1 MIATGGTPQLGSR
14 TRRVGLRF
22 ETLSSSPKL
31 GVLGFK
37 HGDSMV
43 ILRSRDLLQMKA
55 VEGSKR
61 VSVNGKS
68 FGGDDNNGKDLNK
81 FLKNGYPGNSG
92 QHSSQLS
99 TVGNSTNIHWHRCT
113 VEKVDRQKLLDQKGC
128 VIWITGLSGSGKSTL
143 ACALNR
149 SLHQR
154 GKSSYV
160 LDGDNLRHGLNK
172 DLSFKA
178 EDRAENIRRVGEVGK
193 LFADA
198 GIICI
203 ASLISPYRRD
213 RDACRA
219 LLPAGDFIEVFMDVP
234 LQVCEARDPK
244 GLYKLARAGKI
255 TGFTGIDDPYET
267 PLSSEIVLRHE
278 EPCISPSEM
287 AEKVVSYLVENGYL
301 QA

>member
-1 MIATGGTPQLGSR
+1 MIATGGTPQLGGCL
-14 TRRVGLRF
+14 RRLGLYLD
-22 ETLSSSPKL
+22 TLSSLPK
-31 GVLGFK
+31 LGFK
-37 HGDSMV
+37 HGESMF

-55 VEGSKR
+55 VEGSES

-68 FGGDDNNGKDLNK
+68 FDGDDKNRKDLNGI
-81 FLKNGYPGNSG
+81 FENGYLGSSG
-92 QHSSQLS
+92 QNSSQLS
-99 TVGNSTNIHWHRCT
+99 TVGNSTNIHWHGCT
-113 VEKVDRQKLLDQKGC
+113 VEKIDRQKLLDQKGC
-128 VIWITGLSGSGKSTL
+128 VIWITGLSGSGKSTM

-149 SLHQR
+149 ILHQR
-154 GKSSYV
+154 GKLSYV
-160 LDGDNLRHGLNK
+160 LDGDNIRHGLNR
-172 DLSFKA
+172 DLSFRA
-178 EDRAENIRRVGEVGK
+178 EDRAENIRRVGEVAK

-213 RDACRA
+213 REACRA
-219 LLPAGDFIEVFMDVP
+219 LLPPGDFIEVFMDAP

-267 PLSSEIVLRHE
+267 PLNSEIVLRHE
-278 EPCISPSEM
+278 EPCVSPSEM
-287 AEKVVSYLVENGYL
+287 AEKVVLYLEEKGYL